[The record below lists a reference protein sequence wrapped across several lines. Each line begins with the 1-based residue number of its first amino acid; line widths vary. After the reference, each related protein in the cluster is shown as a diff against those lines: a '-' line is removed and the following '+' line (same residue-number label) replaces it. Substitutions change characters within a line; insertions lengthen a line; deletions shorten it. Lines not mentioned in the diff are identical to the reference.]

1 MSIQMGLNS
10 HINTLLNSQKKIYPQ
25 FCDPLFLRESGEHRV
40 WRRSPWGVMFSRLSF
55 KDCNCLLGKN
65 ICYKQVG
72 SEIKQSQIK
81 SDTSHE
87 RLNFRKERKGKCFL
101 LEKRKNKNLHKC
113 FKNCMWQVEVSSPK
127 KVQVKLHLYPE
138 SLSESEEDTKQRPL
152 KTRMTLLTPSPSV
165 PSHYTQPSCEIT
177 ALPGTEGTAPFTSF
191 IPWTEPRLL
200 ENMLRQSEDMWTELC
215 ATETEHSF
223 SGEDTIRGQSSQI
236 DV

>member
-1 MSIQMGLNS
+1 
-10 HINTLLNSQKKIYPQ
+10 
-25 FCDPLFLRESGEHRV
+25 
-40 WRRSPWGVMFSRLSF
+40 MFSRLSF

-81 SDTSHE
+81 SDTSHK
-87 RLNFRKERKGKCFL
+87 RLNFRKERKK
-101 LEKRKNKNLHKC
+101 EKVKTYTNASKTACDKLKYLAPKRHKSSYICTLSPCLRVKKTPNKDLSRQGWLC
-113 FKNCMWQVEVSSPK
+113 WPL
-127 KVQVKLHLYPE
+127 LHLF
-138 SLSESEEDTKQRPL
+138 LHT
-152 KTRMTLLTPSPSV
+152 
-165 PSHYTQPSCEIT
+165 TQPSCEIT

-200 ENMLRQSEDMWTELC
+200 ENMLHQSEDMWTELC